1 MAKNKQQILLVED
14 EEHLHQALKLN
25 LELEGYEV
33 SSAMD
38 GKIALEMLQNAVFDL
53 VILDIMLPNI
63 DGFTIIEKGP

>member
-38 GKIALEMLQNAVFDL
+38 GKIALEMLQNAVLLTLLLQSNLAFY
-53 VILDIMLPNI
+53 
-63 DGFTIIEKGP
+63 F